1 MSESLKKILTGIGI
15 VLLLIGGLILN
26 PFSWN
31 DAGERQ
37 VIQTI
42 GGELF
47 VRFEPGIYFSGVFA
61 TVTTYPN
68 NVTIQVGDDEK
79 RSDEVNFFESVFSS
93 AIGDNGEH
101 VLTNV
106 KVQNG
111 TFAGGDQA
119 TITHTVKWDLPN
131 TTDDMIQL
139 HTTYTSI
146 DNLMSTTLIQYQK
159 ETASYSCQRMESEA
173 HYSGGQS
180 QLKEYFQDQL
190 RNGQVLLNTQT
201 KTRITKDG
209 NSEKY
214 VEVEEKRNSKGDF
227 LRTIS
232 DIQKYNLYASFV
244 SVDNVDYDE
253 RIDKKLKDKIDAA
266 SDESTSKQRLITAQ
280 QEEQE
285 AIVKGRKLIAEVT
298 AKEEASEQ
306 EEVIQARKAKFVAK
320 EKLEEDRYK
329 AESTVA
335 LKKAEAEGDRLK
347 VQAGLSP
354 LERATIDKDTQIGV
368 ARELASIKFPQ
379 SMVIVGG
386 GSSGS
391 SNGVNPFDAI
401 GLESFYNLSERMSK
415 VK

>member
-1 MSESLKKILTGIGI
+1 MTQLQKTIIMSVMG
-15 VLLLIGGLILN
+15 VLLFITALFTN

-31 DAGERQ
+31 TAGERQ
-37 VIQTI
+37 VIETLT
-42 GGELF
+42 GELD
-47 VRFEPGIYFSGVFA
+47 VRFGPGVYWSGVLA

-68 NVTIQVGDDEK
+68 NVTIQVGETEG
-79 RSDEVNFFESVFSS
+79 DEVDFFEGLHS
-93 AIGDNGEH
+93 
-101 VLTNV
+101 
-106 KVQNG
+106 G

-119 TITHTVKWDLPN
+119 TLGHTVKWDLPN
-131 TTDDMIQL
+131 TKDEMIEL
-139 HTTYTSI
+139 HTTYTNI
-146 DNLMSTTLIQYQK
+146 DNLMSTTLLQYQK
-159 ETASYSCQRMESEA
+159 ETATYSCQRMESEA

-214 VEVEEKRNSKGDF
+214 VEVEEKRDTSGNF

-244 SVDNVDYDE
+244 SVDHVDYDE

-285 AIVKGRKLIAEVT
+285 AIVKGRKLIAETT
-298 AKEEASEQ
+298 AREEALEQ
-306 EEVIQARKAKFVAK
+306 EAIIQARKSKLVAK
-320 EKLEEDRYK
+320 ERLEEDKFK
-329 AESTVA
+329 AASTIA
-335 LKKAEAEGDRLK
+335 LKKAEAEGDKLK
-347 VQAGLSP
+347 VAAGLTP
-354 LERATIDKDTQIGV
+354 LERARIDKETAIGV
-368 ARELASIKFPQ
+368 AHELAGVKFPN

-386 GSSGS
+386 
-391 SNGVNPFDAI
+391 SNGGDGGKVNPFDAV
-401 GLESFYNLSERMSK
+401 GLESFYNLSKKMASEK
-415 VK
+415 

>member
-1 MSESLKKILTGIGI
+1 MNQNLKAVLTGIGI
-15 VLLLIGGLILN
+15 VLLLMVGVIVN
-26 PFSWN
+26 PMSWN

-42 GGELF
+42 GGDLN
-47 VRFEPGIYFSGVFA
+47 VRFEPGIYWSGLFA

-68 NVTIQVGDDEK
+68 NVTIQVGDDGK
-79 RSDEVNFFESVFSS
+79 RSDEVDFFESVFTGEQD
-93 AIGDNGEH
+93 ANGGKI
-101 VLTNV
+101 

-131 TTDDMIQL
+131 TVDDMKEL
-139 HTTYTSI
+139 HITYTSVE
-146 DNLMSTTLIQYQK
+146 NLMSTTLLQYQK

-214 VEVEEKRNSKGDF
+214 VEVEEKKDKNGVF

-232 DIQKYNLYASFV
+232 DIQKYNLFASFV

-253 RIDKKLKDKIDAA
+253 RIDRKLKDKIDAA

-285 AIVKGRKLIAEVT
+285 AIVNGRKLIAEVT
-298 AKEEASEQ
+298 AKEEAAEQ
-306 EEVIQARKAKFVAK
+306 TAVIQARKSKLVAA
-320 EKLEEDRYK
+320 EKLEEDKYK
-329 AESTVA
+329 AASTVA

-354 LERATIDKDTQIGV
+354 LERATIDKETQIGV
-368 ARELASIKFPQ
+368 AHELAAIKFPDN
-379 SMVIVGG
+379 MVIVGG
-386 GSSGS
+386 GGNGSGK
-391 SNGVNPFDAI
+391 VNPFDAV
-401 GLESFYNLSERMSK
+401 GLESFYNLSEKMSK
-415 VK
+415 TK

>member
-1 MSESLKKILTGIGI
+1 MNKNLKGVLTGVGL
-15 VLLLIGGLILN
+15 VLVLILGMVLN

-37 VIQTI
+37 VIQTL
-42 GGELF
+42 GGDLN
-47 VRFEPGIYFSGVFA
+47 VRFAPGVYWSGIFA

-79 RSDEVNFFESVFSS
+79 RSDEVDFFESVFAS
-93 AIGDNGEH
+93 GDDGDGNK
-101 VLTNV
+101 N

-131 TTDDMIQL
+131 TVDDMKEL
-139 HTTYTSI
+139 HVTYTSI
-146 DNLMSTTLIQYQK
+146 ENLMSTTLLQYQK

-214 VEVEEKRNSKGDF
+214 VEVEEKTDANGVF

-232 DIQKYNLYASFV
+232 DIQKYNLFASFV

-298 AKEEASEQ
+298 ANEEADEQ
-306 EEVIQARKAKFVAK
+306 TAVIQARKSKLVAA
-320 EKLEEDRYK
+320 EKLEEDKYK
-329 AESTVA
+329 AASTIA
-335 LKKAEAEGDRLK
+335 LKKAEAEGDKLK

-354 LERATIDKDTQIGV
+354 LERATIDKQTQIGV
-368 ARELASIKFPQ
+368 AAELAKVKFPDN
-379 SMVIVGG
+379 MVIVGG
-386 GSSGS
+386 GDNGSGK
-391 SNGVNPFDAI
+391 VNPFDAV
-401 GLESFYNLSERMSK
+401 GLESFYNLSQKMSGSK
-415 VK
+415 

>member
-1 MSESLKKILTGIGI
+1 MNVKPILFGILAMSLVITA
-15 VLLLIGGLILN
+15 VFLN

-42 GGELF
+42 GGDLN
-47 VRFEPGIYFSGVFA
+47 VKFEPGVYVSGPLSK
-61 TVTTYPN
+61 VTNYPN
-68 NVTIQVGDDEK
+68 NVTIQVG
-79 RSDEVNFFESVFSS
+79 EVETNSEADFFESV
-93 AIGDNGEH
+93 
-101 VLTNV
+101 LTGSV
-106 KVQNG
+106 DAEGRPIKIQNG
-111 TFAGGDQA
+111 TFAGGDKS

-131 TTDDMIQL
+131 GKDDMVEL

-146 DNLMSTTLIQYQK
+146 DNLMSTTLLQYQK

-214 VEVEEKRNSKGDF
+214 VEVEEKTDSSGNF

-232 DIQKYNLYASFV
+232 DIQTYKLFASFV
-244 SVDNVDYDE
+244 SIDNVDYDQ

-285 AIVKGRKLIAEVT
+285 AIVNGRKLIAEVT
-298 AKEEASEQ
+298 AKEEADEQ
-306 EEVIQARKAKFVAK
+306 TAVIQARKSKLVAA
-320 EKLEEDRYK
+320 EKLEEDKLK
-329 AESTVA
+329 AASTIA

-347 VQAGLSP
+347 VIAGLSP
-354 LERATIDKDTQIGV
+354 LERATIDMKTQIGV
-368 ARELASIKFPQ
+368 AEQISKVKFPEN
-379 SMVIVGG
+379 MVIVGG
-386 GSSGS
+386 GVKDG
-391 SNGVNPFDAI
+391 GKVNPFDAV
-401 GLESFYNLSERMSK
+401 GLESLYNLSKKMSNDHK
-415 VK
+415 